1 MLQRLE
7 LVVNG
12 RPVHRLAGRARAI
25 HRVADTAVQCPR
37 PACSRRE
44 RHRRHRCRCRGAH
57 RVPRRDSGRRRW
69 NRRREPR
76 HRRPLGRR
84 DRHRDQYKDPAIAP
98 LRYAAA
104 DAESLFRFLTTRGG
118 VKPVNVRLL
127 LNRDATGIA
136 SGEMPQGRSAHTRYA
151 MTRPFSRSPC
161 SVSKSR

>member
-1 MLQRLE
+1 MPR
-7 LVVNG
+7 G
-12 RPVHRLAGRARAI
+12 AGRTVFRDVTQAAGGGTVGANLGTGNRWAVVIGIAI
-25 HRVADTAVQCPR
+25 STRT
-37 PACSRRE
+37 RR
-44 RHRRHRCRCRGAH
+44 
-57 RVPRRDSGRRRW
+57 
-69 NRRREPR
+69 
-76 HRRPLGRR
+76 
-84 DRHRDQYKDPAIAP
+84 IAP

-161 SVSKSR
+161 SLSKSR